1 MSTEYIEIKPQEDN
15 EYIVTITYLDMPGK
29 YNGDDS
35 LTVRIDLQAK
45 DAVTAML
52 MATKIDTINKAEIMT
67 DFIPKHPSSKNKD
80 VYTREEIDN
89 LRQQA
94 IDRGAFA
101 NWLMFPISA
110 IQVVEASKQQAI
122 NELAINEVFE
132 HASHVGNQAEEFL
145 KDIDKGKEGTE

>member
-15 EYIVTITYLDMPGK
+15 EYIVTITYLDMPGN
-29 YNGDDS
+29 YNGDNS

-67 DFIPKHPSSKNKD
+67 DFIPKHPSSMNKD
-80 VYTREEIDN
+80 VFTIEEIDN

-94 IDRGAFA
+94 IDKGAFT

-110 IQVVEASKQQAI
+110 IQVVEASKQEQI
-122 NELAINEVFE
+122 NNLAINEVFE

-145 KDIDKGKEGTE
+145 KEIDEGKEGTK